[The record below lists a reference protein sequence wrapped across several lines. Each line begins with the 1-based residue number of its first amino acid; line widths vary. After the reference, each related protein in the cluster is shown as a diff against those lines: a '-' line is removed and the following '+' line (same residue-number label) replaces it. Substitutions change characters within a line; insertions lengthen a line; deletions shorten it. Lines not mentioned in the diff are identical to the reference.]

1 MLEKDYLFVF
11 VALGEEPG
19 KDGPTACWPCCL
31 PDVHVLLQLG
41 LGPDG
46 AVGEGRAAGNGAV
59 AWVRVRDRG
68 TEEEALE
75 GAERRRNRARAE
87 WNEGRGSLGSGWA
100 SRWLDL

>member
-1 MLEKDYLFVF
+1 IRGRYQSGLGLGSMKNLRTEISGGYLFLF
-11 VALGEEPG
+11 VALREEPG

-68 TEEEALE
+68 TEEEASCRIRHE
-75 GAERRRNRARAE
+75 Y
-87 WNEGRGSLGSGWA
+87 SWA
-100 SRWLDL
+100 